1 MELVKNRQQLL
12 NIFKIIFLTIVKDKF
27 SFKVWLHAMEF
38 CFVFPFPPHFLD
50 AEHHELMTYIK
61 GHKHCAWLGS
71 PLPLLGWKSSHS
83 PAISPAGHQGWWG
96 TVLPAPLPPD
106 SRPRGA
112 DLCPRGQATKIL
124 GFLSQPSVVAG
135 GCRRIPPSVT
145 FIAYDTIKDA
155 SHLFCTSKCFLFL
168 MKVNWVFVCILG
180 KSPLLRDL
188 REWVGN
194 QNSWTR
200 H

>member
-1 MELVKNRQQLL
+1 M
-12 NIFKIIFLTIVKDKF
+12 
-27 SFKVWLHAMEF
+27 F
-38 CFVFPFPPHFLD
+38 CFPFPPHFLD
-50 AEHHELMTYIK
+50 AEHHELMTYTK